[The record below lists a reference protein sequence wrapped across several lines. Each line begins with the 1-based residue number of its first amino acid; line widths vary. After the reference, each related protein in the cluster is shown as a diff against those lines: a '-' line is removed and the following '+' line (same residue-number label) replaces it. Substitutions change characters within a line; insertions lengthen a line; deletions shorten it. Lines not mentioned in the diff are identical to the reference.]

1 MAEAPEVLTVMFVVA
16 ISNAQKVTGTADRI
30 VTGMLVPGAE
40 KKMLS
45 KIRTEIA
52 YDQTIF
58 Q

>member
-30 VTGMLVPGAE
+30 ATGMLVPGAE

-52 YDQTIF
+52 YVQTIF